1 MERRNPTHPEKL
13 KRRKGIVEHPF
24 GTIKR
29 SMNQEYFL
37 TRGLGNVRTEMS
49 LSVLAYDL
57 LRAVNILG
65 VPKMIRALA

>member
-1 MERRNPTHPEKL
+1 MERRNRAHPEKL

-29 SMNQEYFL
+29 SMNQGYFL
-37 TRGLGNVRTEMS
+37 TKGLANVGTEMS

-57 LRAVNILG
+57 LRSINILG
-65 VPKMIRALA
+65 VPTMIRALA